1 MFYSKL
7 SCFTWIIKI
16 QETRNQKKK
25 NKKRNIATTDTTDGR
40 KDPDPDLSFGSGLV
54 EVEFPEDVKSGD
66 KADEAETHDEDD
78 GG

>member
-7 SCFTWIIKI
+7 SGFTRIIKI

-25 NKKRNIATTDTTDGR
+25 QEATTDSTNGR

-54 EVEFPEDVKSGD
+54 EVEFSEDVKSGD

-78 GG
+78 GR